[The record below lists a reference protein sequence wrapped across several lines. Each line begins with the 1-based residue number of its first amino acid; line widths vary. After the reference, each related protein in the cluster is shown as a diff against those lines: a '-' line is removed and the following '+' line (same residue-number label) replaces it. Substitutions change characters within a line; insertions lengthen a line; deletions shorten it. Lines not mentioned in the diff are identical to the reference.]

1 MNWGHGIL
9 AVIILFVLGI
19 GSMVYVSSRQK
30 IEMMDDQYYERELK
44 HQSLI
49 DGEENLN
56 KAHGHITIYDST
68 KYLVVHI
75 SENVTD
81 SLQEGNLNFLR
92 PADKRLDRNIELIP
106 NNGVQLIPKSSL
118 VKGNHNVRVSWTNGV
133 TPYYKQLF
141 VDVN

>member
-118 VKGNHNVRVSWTNGV
+118 VKGNYNVRVSWTNGV
-133 TPYYKQLF
+133 APYYKQLF

>member
-1 MNWGHGIL
+1 M
-9 AVIILFVLGI
+9 
-19 GSMVYVSSRQK
+19 
-30 IEMMDDQYYERELK
+30 
-44 HQSLI
+44 
-49 DGEENLN
+49 
-56 KAHGHITIYDST
+56 
-68 KYLVVHI
+68 VHI

-118 VKGNHNVRVSWTNGV
+118 VKGNYNVRVSWTNGV

>member
-81 SLQEGNLNFLR
+81 SLQEGNLNFLGI
-92 PADKRLDRNIELIP
+92 ASN
-106 NNGVQLIPKSSL
+106 QL
-118 VKGNHNVRVSWTNGV
+118 
-133 TPYYKQLF
+133 
-141 VDVN
+141 